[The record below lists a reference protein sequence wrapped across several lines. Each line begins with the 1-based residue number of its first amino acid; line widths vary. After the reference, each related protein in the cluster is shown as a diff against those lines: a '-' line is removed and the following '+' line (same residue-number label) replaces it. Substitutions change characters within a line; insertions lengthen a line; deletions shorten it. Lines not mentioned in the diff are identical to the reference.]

1 MTSTVIDGGR
11 EIEVFSR
18 HCVETTSSEWPGK
31 RSTSHTSHLEDR
43 GSLNGMR
50 QCLRSDFGHLDV
62 DAAADHVRDERF
74 AQLL

>member
-1 MTSTVIDGGR
+1 MDNY
-11 EIEVFSR
+11 E
-18 HCVETTSSEWPGK
+18 ETTSSEWAGN
-31 RSTSHTSHLEDR
+31 RSASHTSHLEDR

-62 DAAADHVRDERF
+62 DAGADHVRDGRF